1 MLLRGTISYGTY
13 YLSNRLII
21 GDALDDAAYNHDK
34 LNWIGVSLSPSLS
47 KEVKDNMI
55 NVKSDSSIWY
65 SDIPHKQLDY
75 EDLALNWPIYDSNN
89 ECFSILE
96 RQSIAVDNPIRE
108 KYDNTFAFYHNA
120 INSFRP

>member
-47 KEVKDNMI
+47 KEVKDNMRLM
-55 NVKSDSSIWY
+55 SS
-65 SDIPHKQLDY
+65 P
-75 EDLALNWPIYDSNN
+75 
-89 ECFSILE
+89 
-96 RQSIAVDNPIRE
+96 IAVFGIVI
-108 KYDNTFAFYHNA
+108 FL
-120 INSFRP
+120 ISS